1 MGDDTEEQ
9 PEERAMAEN
18 ELKPLDPSKLK
29 TATSRID
36 LNKASVPGVPSA
48 GIKLGAN
55 AKRTTGKIEI
65 SAGPALDDDIYKRRT
80 ALLDTSHIPLSATAA
95 APSAGAPKTIRIGN
109 RPTIRVNKP
118 GVPATFSPGQPDAAS
133 AADSAAGGAA
143 RPAIRLKRPG
153 GATVSV
159 PAGGSGAAT
168 VSPALETGDGF
179 VVRREE
185 EESSPVWAVLALLG
199 VLAGIGVVV
208 TQFLTKNLM
217 PY

>member
-1 MGDDTEEQ
+1 
-9 PEERAMAEN
+9 MAEN
-18 ELKPLDPSKLK
+18 ELKPMDMSKLK

-36 LNKASVPGVPSA
+36 LNKATVPGIPTA

-65 SAGPALDDDIYKRRT
+65 SAGPALDEDIYKRRT
-80 ALLDTSHIPLSATAA
+80 ALLDTSHIPLSAAQTA
-95 APSAGAPKTIRIGN
+95 PAGAPKTIRIGN

-118 GVPATFSPGQPDAAS
+118 GVPATFSPGQPDAPS
-133 AADSAAGGAA
+133 AADSAAGGGG

-159 PAGGSGAAT
+159 PAGGGET
-168 VSPALETGDGF
+168 MTTMSPTLETSDGF
-179 VVRREE
+179 VVRRDE

>member
-1 MGDDTEEQ
+1 
-9 PEERAMAEN
+9 MADN
-18 ELKPLDPSKLK
+18 ELKPIVDLSKMK

-36 LNKASVPGVPSA
+36 LNKATVPGIPTA
-48 GIKLGAN
+48 GIKLGAH
-55 AKRTTGKIEI
+55 AKATTGKLEI
-65 SAGPALDDDIYKRRT
+65 SAGPSLDDDIYKRRT
-80 ALLDTSHIPLSATAA
+80 ALLDTSHIPLSAAQQAPAA
-95 APSAGAPKTIRIGN
+95 GPKTIRIGN

-118 GVPATFSPGQPDAAS
+118 GVPATFSPGHPDEPS
-133 AADSAAGGAA
+133 AADAAAGGGG

-168 VSPALETGDGF
+168 VSPALESNDGF
-179 VVRREE
+179 VVRRDE
-185 EESSPVWAVLALLG
+185 EESSPVWAVVALLG

>member
-1 MGDDTEEQ
+1 
-9 PEERAMAEN
+9 MAEN
-18 ELKPLDPSKLK
+18 ELKPMDMSKMK

-36 LNKASVPGVPSA
+36 LSKATVPGVPSA

-65 SAGPALDDDIYKRRT
+65 SPVAGADEDVYKRRT
-80 ALLDTSHIPLSATAA
+80 ALLDTSHIPLSAAQS
-95 APSAGAPKTIRIGN
+95 APAGGPKTIRIGN

-118 GVPATFSPGQPDAAS
+118 GVPATFSPGQPEAPS
-133 AADSAAGGAA
+133 AADSAAGGGG

-159 PAGGSGAAT
+159 QAGGSGAAT
-168 VSPALETGDGF
+168 VSPSLSVGGDGF
-179 VVRREE
+179 VLKQE

-199 VLAGIGVVV
+199 VLAGIGLVV
-208 TQFLTKNLM
+208 TQILTKNLM

>member
-1 MGDDTEEQ
+1 
-9 PEERAMAEN
+9 MAEN
-18 ELKPLDPSKLK
+18 ELKPMDMSKLK

-36 LNKASVPGVPSA
+36 LNKATVPGIPTA

-65 SAGPALDDDIYKRRT
+65 SAGPALDEDIYKRRT
-80 ALLDTSHIPLSATAA
+80 ALLDTSHIPLSAASA
-95 APSAGAPKTIRIGN
+95 APAGGPKTIRIGN

-118 GVPATFSPGQPDAAS
+118 GVPATFSPGQPDAPS
-133 AADSAAGGAA
+133 AADSAAGGAG

-159 PAGGSGAAT
+159 PAGGGET
-168 VSPALETGDGF
+168 MTTMSPTLETSDGF
-179 VVRREE
+179 VVRRDE